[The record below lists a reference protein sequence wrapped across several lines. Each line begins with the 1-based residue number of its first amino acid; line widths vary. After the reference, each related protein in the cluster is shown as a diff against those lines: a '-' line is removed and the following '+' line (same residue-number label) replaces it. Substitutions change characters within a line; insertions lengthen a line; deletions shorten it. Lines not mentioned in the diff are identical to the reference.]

1 MNGLMLLAEFKYAIH
16 LMPTIAAGTFAM
28 NCGFLG
34 IPCIGYNE
42 ADTQRKIH
50 PKLSVDLGDLES
62 ARKLAIEL
70 KNNEAFY
77 KECSTDARDNYI
89 NLISE
94 AQFFN
99 QNRKIILTNYER
111 NINNRASYK
120 RKYCT
125 GEAYLLMA
133 INYLSI

>member
-1 MNGLMLLAEFKYAIH
+1 
-16 LMPTIAAGTFAM
+16 M

-50 PKLSVDLGDLES
+50 PKLSVGLGDLES

-70 KNNEAFY
+70 KNNESFY
-77 KECSTDARDNYI
+77 KECSIDARGNYR

-94 AQFFN
+94 NQFLIKMENYFN
-99 QNRKIILTNYER
+99 SL
-111 NINNRASYK
+111 
-120 RKYCT
+120 
-125 GEAYLLMA
+125 
-133 INYLSI
+133 